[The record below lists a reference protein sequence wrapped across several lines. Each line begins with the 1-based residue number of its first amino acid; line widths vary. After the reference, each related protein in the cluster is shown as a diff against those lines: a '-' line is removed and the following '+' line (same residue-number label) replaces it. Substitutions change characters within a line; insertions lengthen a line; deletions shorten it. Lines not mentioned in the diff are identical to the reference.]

1 MFGASRSESSRRS
14 HAHALLRT
22 KPGPRSRSSTKG
34 LAPGSTLTC
43 LRRDRREGGPL
54 SDRTPFP
61 GTSGSPHRTPVPTRG
76 GGPEPAAALSLC
88 KTMWHQGETSN
99 KPAGQRE
106 GRSPSEHPPSAL
118 EGMCVANFSG
128 LQTVQFKL
136 FSFLPFLSPNLPSGL
151 GTQDFFVGPMLWGPH
166 LAPISSIWY

>member
-1 MFGASRSESSRRS
+1 MAPFLAAPRFPGPM
-14 HAHALLRT
+14 ALHT
-22 KPGPRSRSSTKG
+22 GPRSR
-34 LAPGSTLTC
+34 
-43 LRRDRREGGPL
+43 RVEGDLNLLQP
-54 SDRTPFP
+54 
-61 GTSGSPHRTPVPTRG
+61 
-76 GGPEPAAALSLC
+76 SLC
-88 KTMWHQGETSN
+88 KAMWHQGETSN